1 MLEINF
7 CLEWDPKQC
16 GHGPGQR
23 GFSQA
28 AGQDSNTVQV
38 GKNHLEFFF
47 TDYVIKSIPTELLN
61 DSNYKD
67 TIEPSKYLSKTWS
80 QINNLVLSCPKITKS
95 ISLDDCFCS

>member
-38 GKNHLEFFF
+38 GKNHLDFF
-47 TDYVIKSIPTELLN
+47 
-61 DSNYKD
+61 
-67 TIEPSKYLSKTWS
+67 S
-80 QINNLVLSCPKITKS
+80 QITSLNLFLLSS
-95 ISLDDCFCS
+95 